1 MRSFIRVAMVTVSLH
16 RNRTVIKTEVD
27 TGEQGIAVT
36 GFILVLI
43 GRMRTLKLWT
53 RKVVGLFTGG
63 GLMWI

>member
-36 GFILVLI
+36 GLILVLI